1 MSEQTPVEEAA
12 QVDDLDAD
20 AEEAEQ
26 VKGGARVQGD
36 PCDGGE

>member
-1 MSEQTPVEEAA
+1 MSEQAPAEDAP
-12 QVDDLDAD
+12 VDDLDAD
-20 AEEAEQ
+20 ADEAEQ